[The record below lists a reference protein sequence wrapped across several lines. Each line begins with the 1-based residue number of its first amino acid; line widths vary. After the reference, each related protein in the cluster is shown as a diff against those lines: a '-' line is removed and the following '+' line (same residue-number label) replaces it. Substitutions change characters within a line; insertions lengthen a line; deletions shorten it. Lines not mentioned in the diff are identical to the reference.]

1 MKTKYDIFTFG
12 SVTLDIF
19 LTPSFADIEIVRKRD
34 RDVFQFPVGEK
45 IKVSEVMKMCGG
57 GAANTATGFAKLGLR
72 AGIVGVIGDDEE
84 GHLICE
90 KLKKTKIDT
99 RFLCMEKGGTSSFS
113 IILMAPDG
121 RRTVFHDRT
130 TKEDFSRK
138 TLRDIPPARAIYIGH
153 LYKKSADM
161 LDEIPAWKK
170 KNRGFVAWNPGK
182 TQFESGFKAFEKIF
196 PCVDLLIV
204 NREEAEYFTK
214 LKAKKLTIKSPGL
227 IGRKVIA
234 GSEVLTKE
242 IFDVR
247 ALAQKFMRTGV
258 QTVVITDCKNGAQL
272 FTQHQHLWCPSP
284 KVKIASTL
292 GAGDAFSVG
301 IVAALLHEK
310 SAEEQLRWATASA
323 GSVIQ
328 KFGAQEGQAT
338 MRTLREFLK

>member
-1 MKTKYDIFTFG
+1 M
-12 SVTLDIF
+12 
-19 LTPSFADIEIVRKRD
+19 
-34 RDVFQFPVGEK
+34 
-45 IKVSEVMKMCGG
+45 
-57 GAANTATGFAKLGLR
+57 
-72 AGIVGVIGDDEE
+72 
-84 GHLICE
+84 
-90 KLKKTKIDT
+90 
-99 RFLCMEKGGTSSFS
+99 
-113 IILMAPDG
+113 
-121 RRTVFHDRT
+121 
-130 TKEDFSRK
+130 
-138 TLRDIPPARAIYIGH
+138 
-153 LYKKSADM
+153 
-161 LDEIPAWKK
+161 
-170 KNRGFVAWNPGK
+170 
-182 TQFESGFKAFEKIF
+182 
-196 PCVDLLIV
+196 DLLIV